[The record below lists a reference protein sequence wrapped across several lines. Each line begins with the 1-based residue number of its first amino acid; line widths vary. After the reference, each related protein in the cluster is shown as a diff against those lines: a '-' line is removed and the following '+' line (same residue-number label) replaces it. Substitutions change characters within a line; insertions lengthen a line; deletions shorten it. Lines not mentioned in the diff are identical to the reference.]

1 MIRASK
7 LALLWLV
14 SITLLNSG
22 ASLADESAPKGAEQA
37 AAVGKEDGAAAS
49 EHAAPHADGAQ
60 DAAHGGAQDA
70 AHGGAHNGPPL
81 EFTRDL
87 ALWSFVV
94 FVGFLFVLKKA
105 AWGPM
110 IAGLDKREAGI
121 RNAIAQAEDNQR
133 KSKALLAEYE
143 QKLKAAEE
151 TVQAMVAEAKRDAER
166 TSQDIIA
173 SAQKEVSALR
183 DRARDEINQAKDAAL
198 AEVFTSVQSQVI
210 RATEHVLGRALNDG
224 DQDRLVGEALAGV
237 SR

>member
-22 ASLADESAPKGAEQA
+22 VLLAEDSAPKGAETEQA
-37 AAVGKEDGAAAS
+37 AATDDHGA
-49 EHAAPHADGAQ
+49 G
-60 DAAHGGAQDA
+60 
-70 AHGGAHNGPPL
+70 HNGPPL

-121 RNAIAQAEDNQR
+121 RSAIAQAEDNQR
-133 KSKALLAEYE
+133 KSKAMLAEYE

>member
-22 ASLADESAPKGAEQA
+22 VLLADESAPKGAETEQA
-37 AAVGKEDGAAAS
+37 AAAGKADGAAAS
-49 EHAAPHADGAQ
+49 EHADAHADGAQ
-60 DAAHGGAQDA
+60 GAAHGDDHGA
-70 AHGGAHNGPPL
+70 AHNGPPL

-121 RNAIAQAEDNQR
+121 RSAIAQAEDNQR

-173 SAQKEVSALR
+173 TAQKEVSALR
-183 DRARDEINQAKDAAL
+183 DRAREEINQAKDAAL

>member
-22 ASLADESAPKGAEQA
+22 VLLADESAPKGAETEQA
-37 AAVGKEDGAAAS
+37 AAVEKVEGAAGTEHPV
-49 EHAAPHADGAQ
+49 EHAGDAQGAPHGD
-60 DAAHGGAQDA
+60 AHGA
-70 AHGGAHNGPPL
+70 AHNGPPL

-121 RNAIAQAEDNQR
+121 RSAIAQAEDNQR

-173 SAQKEVSALR
+173 TAQKEVSALR
-183 DRARDEINQAKDAAL
+183 DRAREEINQAKDAAL

>member
-22 ASLADESAPKGAEQA
+22 VLLADESAPKGAETEQA
-37 AAVGKEDGAAAS
+37 AAVEKVEGSAGT
-49 EHAAPHADGAQ
+49 EHQDDHKGDAH
-60 DAAHGGAQDA
+60 DAAH
-70 AHGGAHNGPPL
+70 HGPPL